1 MLFVNAASCL
11 VDSACQTTMSESSE
25 VHFKMLLLRKRL
37 QSVVWIIIQ
46 FTGLSDMVK
55 HHCKCLTAALV
66 TLMDYICFCNAINCQ
81 TIENWLRREQQ
92 PSQSAD

>member
-1 MLFVNAASCL
+1 MLFAKAASRP
-11 VDSACQTTMSESSE
+11 VDSVCQTTMPESSE
-25 VHFKMLLLRKRL
+25 VHFKMLLVQKRL

-66 TLMDYICFCNAINCQ
+66 KLMD
-81 TIENWLRREQQ
+81 
-92 PSQSAD
+92 